1 MDKKCKLCVNV
12 FTLAI
17 LFKEENVDTKA
28 WIRPASGLKKLR
40 SGSRAKYLLPRNR
53 QQASSIS
60 VCISESASHAS
71 L

>member
-1 MDKKCKLCVNV
+1 MDKRCKLCVSV
-12 FTLAI
+12 FPLAI

-28 WIRPASGLKKLR
+28 GIRSASELKKFR
-40 SGSRAKYLLPRNR
+40 SGSRAKYLLSRNR

-60 VCISESASHAS
+60 IRISESASHAS